1 MRETTIARN
10 YAETFLALA
19 KKAKDPA
26 GWGKMLGDVA
36 NAVRDDVTL
45 VRFLESPKV
54 SAEQKQELLGRAL
67 QDRAPRLLVKF
78 LQTLVRNRRQ
88 MLIPEISTEYWAL
101 LDEAEGRV
109 HAEVT
114 VAKAADDGET
124 RAIAAAL
131 KKAVGKDVVPHLRVD
146 PAILG
151 GIVVKIGDTVMDG
164 SVRRRLSTL
173 RRRLLYGQG

>member
-1 MRETTIARN
+1 MRESTIARN
-10 YAETFLALA
+10 YAEAFLSLA
-19 KKAKDPA
+19 QKAKDPT
-26 GWGKMLGDVA
+26 GWGKMLADVA
-36 NAVRDDVTL
+36 NAVRGDVTL
-45 VRFLESPKV
+45 QRFLESPKV
-54 SAEQKQELLGRAL
+54 SADQKNEILGKAL
-67 QDRAPRLLVKF
+67 QDRAPRLLVRF

-88 MLIPEISTEYWAL
+88 MLIPAVSTEYWAL

-114 VAKAADDGET
+114 VAKPTDDAET

-131 KKAVGKDVVPHLRVD
+131 KKTVGKDVVPHVRVD

-151 GIVVKIGDTVMDG
+151 GVVVKIGDTVMDG